1 MHAYAMHAIT
11 VTLPDS
17 LRLWFGSLFL
27 NLSLSLS
34 PMIVPLS
41 NVGYAF
47 PLRCIFVYVHNFRK
61 VYTLFVDHRNMHA
74 NVATRWVYI
83 AATHNPD

>member
-11 VTLPDS
+11 VTLLDS
-17 LRLWFGSLFL
+17 LRLWFGSLSFFL
-27 NLSLSLS
+27 NLLLSLS

-41 NVGYAF
+41 NIGYAF
-47 PLRCIFVYVHNFRK
+47 PLRCTFVYVHNFRK

-74 NVATRWVYI
+74 NVATR
-83 AATHNPD
+83 